1 VPREGEKGARNGE
14 KPPIHRRKVTA
25 RRHGCAE
32 KSGVERPNDGE
43 PTRERRGVETPR
55 RLTAALGANAE
66 KKREEKKLNEG
77 RATHRCAFRHR
88 VIVRGTIKNKGSF
101 RCGNEKTKLG
111 NRGGGAGRGDEMANA
126 AISMGTCRILS
137 LRVVVV
143 VTPRGFFADAFRP
156 LGCGGSG
163 EASLLYRLCRGFTQ
177 AVGTDRG
184 LRIGAERGASRH
196 TVVVVKRLHHDL
208 WQ

>member
-1 VPREGEKGARNGE
+1 MADPPFGECPLCAPRGRERGA
-14 KPPIHRRKVTA
+14 KRRKTAHPSPKATA
-25 RRHGCAE
+25 RRHRCAE
-32 KSGVERPNDGE
+32 KSGVERSCGGE
-43 PTRERRGVETPR
+43 PTRERRGVVTPR
-55 RLTAALGANAE
+55 RLTAALRANAE

-77 RATHRCAFRHR
+77 RTTHRCAFRHR

-126 AISMGTCRILS
+126 AISMGIRRILS

-163 EASLLYRLCRGFTQ
+163 EASL
-177 AVGTDRG
+177 
-184 LRIGAERGASRH
+184 
-196 TVVVVKRLHHDL
+196 
-208 WQ
+208 